1 MPDDIFLTNNNHN
14 NAIAALTG
22 RNIVCGTGTFLY
34 FHGLN
39 YQQQEED
46 LRRMYEEPANRNDLL
61 EKYNVSYIVIGP
73 YELSNY
79 QIPDIQQ
86 MAAEYELVYNEDGIL
101 VFFV

>member
-1 MPDDIFLTNNNHN
+1 
-14 NAIAALTG
+14 
-22 RNIVCGTGTFLY
+22 
-34 FHGLN
+34 
-39 YQQQEED
+39 
-46 LRRMYEEPANRNDLL
+46 MYEEPANRNDLL